1 MHFEMYLLVINVSK
15 IIHSQGKKK
24 KKKVGEK
31 FFSVMLIKKNLAS
44 FASQGLEVLVTNS

>member
-15 IIHSQGKKK
+15 IIHSQEK

-44 FASQGLEVLVTNS
+44 FTSQGLEVLVTNS